1 MKSRWVFASALLACA
16 AVQAQDAVP
25 LYHYGMPLDVAN
37 VVNLSEPESMLCEV
51 VQARM
56 VYKDSTGQV
65 RSLDYLKLAQ
75 VCSNGG

>member
-1 MKSRWVFASALLACA
+1 MKASWVLASALLACA

-25 LYHYGMPLDVAN
+25 LYHYGMPLDVAK

-51 VQARM
+51 VKARM
-56 VYKDSTGQV
+56 VYKDSAGQV

-75 VCSNGG
+75 ACNHGG

>member
-56 VYKDSTGQV
+56 IYKDSTGQV

>member
-56 VYKDSTGQV
+56 IYKDSTGQV
-65 RSLDYLKLAQ
+65 RSLDYLKLAH